1 MRTAYWCSS
10 VLLISLFFVSCVSLA
25 TEPFSDD
32 TYPADITF
40 SAETARGCLCYGDEG
55 GVLSAHD
62 MRIRIKNGRAYPVS
76 NPLLALDGLTAEGG
90 ALNLLFGFFSGD
102 DGHLRKQSYKVSLT
116 VDGDEQV
123 LKQSMLLYK
132 DERGRQ
138 YVMRTF
144 TTDGTR
150 YTFQHSFSDFFVA
163 YPYMFCELQNGGDT
177 YKVFAVDGQEGCEK
191 RFVAQGILNERQQYV
206 IFRGNALVARFTRS
220 GYVLYATDSPAVL
233 KKSIAV
239 IAGMFRFIA
248 EQEGA
253 GV

>member
-10 VLLISLFFVSCVSLA
+10 VLLVLLFFASCVSLA

-32 TYPADITF
+32 TYPTDITL
-40 SAETARGCLCYGDEG
+40 SAETARGCLFYGDEG
-55 GVLSAHD
+55 GQVSGHD

-90 ALNLLFGFFSGD
+90 ALNFLFGLFSGD
-102 DGHLRKQSYKVSLT
+102 DGHLRKQSYKAYLT

-123 LKQSMLLYK
+123 LKRSMLLYK

-138 YVMRTF
+138 YIKRSF
-144 TTDGTR
+144 TADGTR

-163 YPYMFCELQNGGDT
+163 YPYMFCELQNGDDT
-177 YKVFAVDGQEGCEK
+177 YKVFAVDGQAGYEK
-191 RFVAQGILNERQQYV
+191 RFVTQGILNERQQYV
-206 IFRGNALVARFTRS
+206 IFRGNALVARFTRT

-239 IAGMFRFIA
+239 IAGVFRFIA
-248 EQEGA
+248 ERENARG
-253 GV
+253 